1 MASCLRAPVEW
12 LKRLSDR
19 QPRVLAVLPGII
31 PSTVISVIKP
41 FIELHRGGHISAR
54 IELEAFTEAWELEQ
68 ADLVVF
74 CRNTEPIYCNIL
86 EFVLERGTPYIYD
99 LDDNFFEIPGNSH
112 VARYHH
118 APERLA
124 LLKRYVTHASLVRV
138 YSNALF
144 DKVQT
149 LNPSVQKVV
158 GPLDLRLIPK
168 KVSDSDRRRIK
179 LVYATSRRLDDD
191 FEDVYLPP
199 VVRVLQEY
207 HGLVEMHFWGHQPP
221 RLRGRDDVYYHS
233 PIADYDRFL
242 RAFAKSA
249 YDIGLAP
256 LHDDIFC
263 RSKSNN
269 KFREYGG
276 CGIAGV
282 YSKVDVYTDCVEDG
296 ETGLLVPNSS
306 EAWYRAIVQLIEDDD
321 LRKKIGRQ
329 ARDYVCTHYSQRK
342 FERVWYDQIRGVLDR
357 CLSKGG
363 PVSQA
368 PDGSSLFGLDILAKL
383 LTIVR
388 YLRSR
393 NYGAALQTLLYYKHQ
408 LPITIRMQCR
418 GSHPVARLTHG

>member
-1 MASCLRAPVEW
+1 
-12 LKRLSDR
+12 
-19 QPRVLAVLPGII
+19 VLAVLPGII

-41 FIELHRGGHISAR
+41 FIELHRGRYISTKIA
-54 IELEAFTEAWELEQ
+54 LEAFTDQRDLEQ

-74 CRNTEPIYCNIL
+74 CRNTEPTYRHIL
-86 EFVLERGTPYIYD
+86 EFVLRRGIPYIYD
-99 LDDNFFEIPGNSH
+99 LDDNFFDIPGSSPI
-112 VARYHH
+112 ARYHR
-118 APERLA
+118 APEQLA
-124 LLKRYVTHASLVRV
+124 LLNRYVTHASLVRV

-144 DKVQT
+144 EKVQT

-168 KVSDSDRRRIK
+168 KVPDSDRRRTR
-179 LVYATSRRLDDD
+179 LVYATSRRSDDD

-207 HGLVEMHFWGHQPP
+207 HGRVEMHFWGHQPS
-221 RLRGRDDVYYHS
+221 RLRGCDGVYYHS

-242 RAFAKSA
+242 RTFAKSA

-276 CGIAGV
+276 CDIAGV

-296 ETGLLVPNSS
+296 ETGLLVPNSP
-306 EAWYRAIVQLIEDDD
+306 EAWYSAIVQLIEDDD

-329 ARDYVCTHYSQRK
+329 ARNYVCTHYSQRK
-342 FERVWYDQIRGVLDR
+342 FERVWYDQIRGVLDG
-357 CLSKGG
+357 CLSKGR

-368 PDGSSLFGLDILAKL
+368 PDGSILFGLDILAKL
-383 LTIVR
+383 LIIVR

-393 NYGAALQTLLYYKHQ
+393 NPGAALQALLYYKHQ
-408 LPITIRMQCR
+408 LLITIRMQCR
-418 GSHPVARLTHG
+418 VSHPVARLAHN